1 MKKASV
7 GEFSTERSFV
17 GMSSHTNKIIP
28 APLTF
33 RSTLQSAPKSSIV
46 NWSIG
51 KLSSSFVTE
60 TIKISTLPVIW
71 PVRLSNLFL
80 KEFMLRWGTTVS
92 LMLCWRSI
100 LNFSLELK
108 LALYSSIKQLSS
120 LCKID
125 CQYTAQKTV
134 TFFDVPGNFVLFVV
148 LLTIFTIKLHMEKL
162 PER

>member
-28 APLTF
+28 APLAF

-60 TIKISTLPVIW
+60 TIKISTLPVI
-71 PVRLSNLFL
+71 
-80 KEFMLRWGTTVS
+80 
-92 LMLCWRSI
+92 
-100 LNFSLELK
+100 
-108 LALYSSIKQLSS
+108 
-120 LCKID
+120 
-125 CQYTAQKTV
+125 
-134 TFFDVPGNFVLFVV
+134 
-148 LLTIFTIKLHMEKL
+148 
-162 PER
+162 